1 MCLEYTD
8 SLLYLSRV
16 YGLTVT
22 WVYSIRTHC
31 YMGLEYTDSL
41 LYGSRVYGLTVSL
54 CMYGGDQ
61 FPGLSEDFPR
71 CRVVNIYSDIVVQVQ
86 TGAVE
91 QELAEDLLILKD
103 GQDVD
108 LDGGGAG
115 NHNDIYH
122 HVGPDVIGCGASCN
136 NMDNVLWFPAV
147 IIIGADTVLGA
158 LFCMGTASVT
168 QVSLVISGDLGRD
181 KRLVET
187 IEKVL

>member
-1 MCLEYTD
+1 
-8 SLLYLSRV
+8 
-16 YGLTVT
+16 
-22 WVYSIRTHC
+22 
-31 YMGLEYTDSL
+31 MGLEYTDSL
-41 LYGSRVYGLTVSL
+41 LYGSGVYGLTVSL

-71 CRVVNIYSDIVVQVQ
+71 CRVVK
-86 TGAVE
+86 

-168 QVSLVISGDLGRD
+168 
-181 KRLVET
+181 
-187 IEKVL
+187 

>member
-1 MCLEYTD
+1 MNRYFYFLFSN
-8 SLLYLSRV
+8 SLRCRILSA
-16 YGLTVT
+16 
-22 WVYSIRTHC
+22 
-31 YMGLEYTDSL
+31 
-41 LYGSRVYGLTVSL
+41 
-54 CMYGGDQ
+54 CMA
-61 FPGLSEDFPR
+61 EDFPR

-86 TGAVE
+86 AGAVE
-91 QELAEDLLILKD
+91 EELTEDLFILED
-103 GQDVD
+103 GRDVD
-108 LDGGGAG
+108 RDGGGAG
-115 NHNDIYH
+115 GSDDAHH